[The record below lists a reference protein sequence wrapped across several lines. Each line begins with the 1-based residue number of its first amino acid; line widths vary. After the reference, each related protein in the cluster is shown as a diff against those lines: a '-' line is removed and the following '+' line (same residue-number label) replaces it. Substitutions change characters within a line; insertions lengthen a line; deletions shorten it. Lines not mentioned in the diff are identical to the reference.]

1 MNFLHFYASPIG
13 KIALFSDG
21 THLTRLYFDTLFD
34 ENLANKSTQSN
45 LSIFDECKAWLDEYF
60 SGNLP
65 HFMPKIALKG
75 SKFQLEV
82 WQMLTLIPYGEL
94 VSYGE
99 LAQKIALKRGMA
111 KMSARAIGGALKR
124 NPVPIFIP
132 CHRVIGAKFQLTG
145 FTGGIEK
152 KIALLKAE
160 HIDISKY
167 ILPKKGLKSPLK
179 TLDKNCLKG

>member
-1 MNFLHFYASPIG
+1 MNFFNFYASPIG

-34 ENLANKSTQSN
+34 KNLINKSIQSD
-45 LSIFDECKAWLDEYF
+45 LSIFDECKAWLNEYF
-60 SGNLP
+60 SGKLP

-75 SKFQLEV
+75 SEFQLEV
-82 WQMLTLIPYGEL
+82 WKMLTLIPYGEL

-99 LAQKIALKRGMA
+99 LAQKIALKRGLA
-111 KMSARAIGGALKR
+111 KMSARAVGGALKR

-132 CHRVIGAKFQLTG
+132 CHRVVGTNFQLTG

-152 KIALLKAE
+152 KITLLKAE

-167 ILPKKGLKSPLK
+167 ILLK
-179 TLDKNCLKG
+179 NA